1 MNKNQLYSNLIIV
14 FLLFLIVVLLSI
26 FYPFVAIDYMSNYDK
41 YNTENIIQLRN
52 NI

>member
-1 MNKNQLYSNLIIV
+1 MNKNQIYSNLTIV

-26 FYPFVAIDYMSNYDK
+26 FYPFAAIDYMTSYDK
-41 YNTENIIQLRN
+41 YNTENILQLQN